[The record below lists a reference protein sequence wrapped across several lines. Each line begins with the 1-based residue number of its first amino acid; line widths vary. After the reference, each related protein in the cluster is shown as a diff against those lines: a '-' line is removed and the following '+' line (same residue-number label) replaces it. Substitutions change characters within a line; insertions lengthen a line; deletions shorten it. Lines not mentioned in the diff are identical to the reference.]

1 MPDRFGPRGVFA
13 FLIPQQNANMH
24 PEYEMMRPEGVN
36 NQMYRFDI
44 SNHEKVREAV
54 LATLPQCQGCYPDMI
69 ITANSI
75 EMRNWSLDIQADYVG
90 QLEAGAKGVPVVT
103 ATDATAA
110 ALRTIGAQR
119 IAVLSPMSEVYSKSV
134 QAYYESAGFSVPY
147 ATCLDVKESI
157 DIIKVTV
164 DQILEA
170 FKRNDHDDVDTFLHV
185 GGALGMVS
193 MIGELEQQLGRPIVS
208 SNAATYWYAMRKHGI
223 KDTRDDLGK
232 LWTLEEIV
240 E

>member
-24 PEYEMMRPEGVN
+24 PEYELMRPDGVN

-44 SNHEKVREAV
+44 SVHDQVAEAV
-54 LATLPQCQGCYPDMI
+54 LATLPQCHGCYPDMI
-69 ITANSI
+69 ITGNSI
-75 EMRNWSLDIQADYVG
+75 EMQNWSPNIQADYV
-90 QLEAGAKGVPVVT
+90 QKLNDRAKGVPVVT

-110 ALRTIGAQR
+110 ALKTLGAKR
-119 IAVLSPMSEVYSKSV
+119 IAVLSPMSEENSKSA
-134 QAYYESAGFSVPY
+134 QAYYEGIGFEAPY
-147 ATCLDVKESI
+147 GTWLEVKESI

-164 DQILEA
+164 DQILDA
-170 FKRNDHDDVDTFLHV
+170 FQRNNHEDVDTFLHV

-193 MIGELEQQLGRPIVS
+193 MIDELEQKLGRPIVS

-223 KDTRDDLGK
+223 TDTRDDLGK
-232 LWTLEEIV
+232 LWTMDEV
-240 E
+240 VD

>member
-24 PEYEMMRPEGVN
+24 PEYELMRPEGVN

-44 SNHEKVREAV
+44 SAHDKVAEAV
-54 LATLPQCQGCYPDMI
+54 LATLPQCHGCYPDMI

-75 EMRNWSLDIQADYVG
+75 EMRNWSLDIQADYVKK
-90 QLEAGAKGVPVVT
+90 LAAGAKGVPVVT
-103 ATDATAA
+103 ATEATTA
-110 ALRTIGAQR
+110 ALRSLGAKR
-119 IAVLSPMSEVYSKSV
+119 IAVLSPMTEVYSKSV
-134 QAYYESAGFSVPY
+134 QAYYQSLGFDVPY
-147 ATCLDVKESI
+147 DAWLEVKESI

-164 DQILEA
+164 DQILEG
-170 FKRNDHDDVDTFLHV
+170 FRSNDHADVDTFLHV
-185 GGALGMVS
+185 GGALGMVA
-193 MIGELEQQLGRPIVS
+193 MIDELEQKLGRPIVS
-208 SNAATYWYAMRKHGI
+208 SNAATYWYAMRKAGI

-232 LWTLEEIV
+232 LWTLEDVV

>member
-24 PEYEMMRPEGVN
+24 PEYELMRPDGVN

-44 SNHEKVREAV
+44 SVQDKVPEAV
-54 LATLPQCQGCYPDMI
+54 LATLPQCHGCYPDMI
-69 ITANSI
+69 ITGNSI
-75 EMRNWSLDIQADYVG
+75 EMRNWSLEIQAEFVKK
-90 QLEAGAKGVPVVT
+90 LEAAARGVPVVT
-103 ATDATAA
+103 ATDATEA
-110 ALRTIGAQR
+110 ALKALGAKR

-134 QAYYESAGFSVPY
+134 QAYYEALGFEAPY
-147 ATCLDVKESI
+147 GAWLEVKESI

-170 FKRNDHDDVDTFLHV
+170 LKRNDHDDVDTFLHV

-193 MIGELEQQLGRPIVS
+193 MIAELEQKLGRPIVS
-208 SNAATYWYAMRKHGI
+208 SNAATYWYAMRKAGI

-232 LWTLEEIV
+232 LWTIEELAD
-240 E
+240 